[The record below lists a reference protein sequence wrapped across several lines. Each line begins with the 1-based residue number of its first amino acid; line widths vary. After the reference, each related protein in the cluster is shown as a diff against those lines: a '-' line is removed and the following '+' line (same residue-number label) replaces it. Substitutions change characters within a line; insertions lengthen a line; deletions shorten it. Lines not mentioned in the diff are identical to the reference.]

1 MRDYYYD
8 IDFSIFLITRY
19 IHSEFVFFI
28 QNNFITKN
36 FFLITLLILF
46 LIYSA
51 IFFFNWRI
59 FVNLNFSFYL
69 GDYLNIRED
78 ELFSTSAYMLN
89 TSIIVFFYIFL
100 NIEIFFFYLTIIL
113 LFCTIHERVYYKNYN
128 ALPIEIDLFVFKPL
142 RFIKKILYY
151 FIIIAII
158 VYCFDP
164 YPSYIHLIPSF
175 VGIIL
180 EFKFN
185 PYSKFKYLFYFFP
198 KQIVHLNNIL
208 NGIWRTFFKN
218 LKPLE
223 LIAHSIVRKR

>member
-1 MRDYYYD
+1 
-8 IDFSIFLITRY
+8 
-19 IHSEFVFFI
+19 
-28 QNNFITKN
+28 
-36 FFLITLLILF
+36 
-46 LIYSA
+46 
-51 IFFFNWRI
+51 
-59 FVNLNFSFYL
+59 
-69 GDYLNIRED
+69 
-78 ELFSTSAYMLN
+78 MLN
-89 TSIIVFFYIFL
+89 TSAISFFYIFL
-100 NIEIFFFYLTIIL
+100 PIETFFFYLTIIL

-128 ALPIEIDLFVFKPL
+128 ALPIEIDYFVFRPL

-164 YPSYIHLIPSF
+164 YASYIYLIPSF

-185 PYSKFKYLFYFFP
+185 PYSKFKYLFYFFS
-198 KQIVHLNNIL
+198 KLIVHLNNIL